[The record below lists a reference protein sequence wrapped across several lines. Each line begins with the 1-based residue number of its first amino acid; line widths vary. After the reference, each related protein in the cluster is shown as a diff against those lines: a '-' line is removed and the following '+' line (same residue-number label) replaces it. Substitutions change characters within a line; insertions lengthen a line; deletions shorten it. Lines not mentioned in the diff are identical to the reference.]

1 MDDEGS
7 EHGFPPI
14 LDREKLLTELRCLEW
29 DVLLP
34 SLCESIRLLESEAF
48 GDLTDADVHDIAN
61 YRAVDV
67 GRETFFER
75 AFTPGKEAAASLAF
89 ARIIGRDTVLGD
101 LNHLHA
107 SLGCPCDQRA
117 AA

>member
-1 MDDEGS
+1 MS
-7 EHGFPPI
+7 VPPPS
-14 LDREKLLTELRCLEW
+14 
-29 DVLLP
+29 P
-34 SLCESIRLLESEAF
+34 SLTQLIGQPVVLDVARPFVYLGILAEIDHKYLI
-48 GDLTDADVHDIAN
+48 LTDADVHDIAN